1 MFQIRTSS
9 SCKPLAVIVKMTPI
23 YLIIL
28 FILTVWLLTVRRN
41 KKFKKRTQIIFDNI
55 EAIQDKLVFENVFCT
70 FKTFGGLTTTAYN
83 IYILKK
89 CIIISESAIRL
100 TNQKYYQLIAP
111 TYIITKTIQPKFD
124 FNLFNNKMTDFK
136 LSIED
141 NGNIIL
147 KGFMSNQ
154 SIISSVGFMN
164 NFEISINIKTSRDKK
179 FLETE
184 LNKYELS

>member
-1 MFQIRTSS
+1 
-9 SCKPLAVIVKMTPI
+9 
-23 YLIIL
+23 
-28 FILTVWLLTVRRN
+28 
-41 KKFKKRTQIIFDNI
+41 
-55 EAIQDKLVFENVFCT
+55 
-70 FKTFGGLTTTAYN
+70 
-83 IYILKK
+83 
-89 CIIISESAIRL
+89 
-100 TNQKYYQLIAP
+100 
-111 TYIITKTIQPKFD
+111 
-124 FNLFNNKMTDFK
+124 MTDFK